1 LTPKAEH
8 PQYVVKSLQ
17 RLQTPSKLFRT
28 IHQILHNTPNVLEA
42 FPVMNPF
49 AKIFE
54 LCCSNREDP
63 TSHEE
68 VELDTLEPELIPTP
82 APTHYPLAHLPRYRH
97 PTLAPRMLAP
107 LSKTADFAD
116 GGDARRPLATFS
128 AHWADTPE
136 DSQSVV
142 YEFVYEGECGRTWP
156 LSRVRVDDRVEKGE
170 REEEEE
176 EVYEEY
182 EGHVDAAE
190 LNILLD
196 EKELEAT
203 IDDDIVRVL
212 RPTHVE
218 MNDETVRIFK
228 AIHATTN
235 NSSAKASG
243 PVQET
248 TDDNMVRMTGPI
260 QEASTLT
267 EDVLKKM
274 RIRIRRS
281 TANGNDDTE
290 KLPVKRFKLRIRV
303 PQESEDESMRH
314 LPTRQGAL
322 LVTNSSDGDS
332 RQGAY
337 GVLVRKAATV
347 PCCATSGVVK
357 KDSARNSSWRRIL

>member
-1 LTPKAEH
+1 
-8 PQYVVKSLQ
+8 
-17 RLQTPSKLFRT
+17 
-28 IHQILHNTPNVLEA
+28 
-42 FPVMNPF
+42 MNPF

-116 GGDARRPLATFS
+116 GGDAYRPLATFS
-128 AHWADTPE
+128 AHWADAPE
-136 DSQSVV
+136 DSQSMV
-142 YEFVYEGECGRTWP
+142 YELVYEGECGRTWP

-243 PVQET
+243 PAQET
-248 TDDNMVRMTGPI
+248 TDDSTVRTTGPV
-260 QEASTLT
+260 QEALT
-267 EDVLKKM
+267 PAEDVQKKM
-274 RIRIRRS
+274 RIRIRGP
-281 TANGNDDTE
+281 TANGNNNTE
-290 KLPVKRFKLRIRV
+290 ELPVKRFKLRIRV

-322 LVTNSSDGDS
+322 LVTNSSDSDS